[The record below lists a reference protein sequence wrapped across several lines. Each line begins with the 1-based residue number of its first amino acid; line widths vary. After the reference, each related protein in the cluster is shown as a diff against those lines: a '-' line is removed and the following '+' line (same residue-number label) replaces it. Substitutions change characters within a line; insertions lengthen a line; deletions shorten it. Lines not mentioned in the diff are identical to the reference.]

1 MAGSVRP
8 LLIALLLAAPA
19 FAQANRGNFP
29 TEISTKHYIVK
40 STATKEEAQE
50 LGEFMEIVFSTYT
63 SLLRPETPVDNLKFT
78 VILYKNNAEYVG
90 SGAPR
95 GSGAYYSPR
104 EKLLVGYHDEFT
116 MRNFFAHEG
125 MHQFTDVT
133 SKNFMD
139 LPFWF
144 IEGVADCIG
153 NSIVKEKKLFMC
165 VKTGVIARM
174 RLPLIQE
181 AIKSGKAYK
190 WRDLFALGQQKF
202 MADAGLC
209 YAQSW
214 SICHFLMAYPNFEDK
229 TSQIPNG
236 TFRKNFAIYYETL
249 RKGGAN
255 HQKAWEEAFK
265 DAPPADKLEEMWKSY
280 ILKMDSGK
288 YLGFSGKDIEDKEA
302 DDLNL
307 GEKFSGI
314 KVENVVKDS
323 VGEKAGLKEGDIIV
337 KFDGKKLPRGSAL
350 DKLKLWMQDI
360 PFGRP
365 TKITV
370 LRNKE
375 EVELKTVWEKKKD
388 N

>member
-1 MAGSVRP
+1 MRWSRTV
-8 LLIALLLAAPA
+8 LAVVLSLVPGILY
-19 FAQANRGNFP
+19 AQGKNASYP
-29 TEISTKHYIVK
+29 TEVHTKHYHIK
-40 STATKEEAQE
+40 STATKAEAQE
-50 LGEFMEIVFSTYT
+50 LGDFMEIVFSTYT
-63 SLLRPETPVDNLKFT
+63 SLLRPEMSVENIKAT
-78 VILYKNNAEYVG
+78 VILYKNNQEYVA

-104 EKLLVGYHDEFT
+104 DKLLVGFYDEFT

-125 MHQFTDVT
+125 MHQFTDLT
-133 SKNFMD
+133 TKNFMD

-181 AIKSGKAYK
+181 AIKTGKAYK

-214 SICHFLMAYPNFEDK
+214 SICHFLMSYPNFEDK
-229 TSQIPNG
+229 NNQIPNG
-236 TFRKNFAIYYETL
+236 SFRKNFAIYYETL

-255 HQKAWEEAFK
+255 HAKAWDEAFK
-265 DAPPADKLEEMWKSY
+265 EFPTDKLEEMWRNY
-280 ILKMDSGK
+280 IMKMDAGK
-288 YLGFSGKDIEDKEA
+288 FLGFSGKELDDKDA
-302 DDLNL
+302 DAMDL
-307 GEKFSGI
+307 GEKFSGL
-314 KVENVVKDS
+314 KVDMVAKDG
-323 VGEKAGLKEGDIIV
+323 VGEKAGLRVGDVIV

-350 DKLKLWMQDI
+350 DKVKLWMQDI

-365 TKITV
+365 CKIHV
-370 LRNKE
+370 LRNRE
-375 EVELKTVWEKKKD
+375 EVELKAVWEKKKD
-388 N
+388 